1 MLAEC
6 LWRPNSG
13 CEHSEVVGGVFQ
25 QWRQRQS
32 VASPG
37 ADCYNAACRLLA
49 TAVKKCVANGLLLK
63 SSVL

>member
-6 LWRPNSG
+6 LWGPNS
-13 CEHSEVVGGVFQ
+13 EREQSEAVSGVFQ

-37 ADCYNAACRLLA
+37 ADCYECSMQALGHCWQ
-49 TAVKKCVANGLLLK
+49 KCVANGLLLK